1 MADLLSIGLSGLAAS
16 KTQLSITGHNIS
28 NVNTPGYSR
37 QDATQATR
45 SPQFSGAG
53 YIGSG
58 TTLVEVRRSYS
69 EFLTSQLRSSTSLSG
84 DVEAY
89 KSQIDQ
95 LDSLLAGTTT
105 GITPSLQKFFS
116 AMQTAAE
123 DPANIPARQL
133 VLAEA
138 EGLARRFNTVYD
150 RLSEQNNFTNK
161 QMSAVT
167 DQVNRLA
174 GSIGKL
180 NESIAIA
187 AANGKQPNDLL
198 DARDEAVRQLS
209 GYIGVTVV
217 PQDDSSFNIFIGS
230 GQPLVVGSAVA
241 KLEVVPGQG
250 DPNRHEVQFISGG
263 SRQGITSQISGG
275 ELGGLVRYRQEVLD
289 STMNSLGR
297 LALAVSDQVN
307 TQLGQGLDLKG
318 QVGSALFGDYNDPA
332 LAKLRVNAF
341 AENTGN
347 IQPEL
352 YITASDLLTTS
363 DYRVEFDGAGYT
375 ARRLSDGKAMTVSPA
390 APGAYPATLTFSDP
404 NVTPPALPRD
414 QGFELVI
421 GSSPAA
427 GDKFSLQPTRRGAS
441 DIKATLDQADQLAFA
456 APMRAESKLQN
467 RGTGVIGQPSLVA
480 GPSPISRTAL
490 AVANLPLGAN
500 LSADGKTYTLGA
512 LPTGWSYVAKG
523 GDPIVPQRSA
533 NGDLI
538 EPLAD
543 QDGNPLARVMD
554 EDGQP
559 LEVNGQPVVAPAMTL
574 GNSNTVRL
582 AYAAADGET
591 YQFELSMS
599 GRPMAGDE
607 FALAFNQN
615 GVSDN
620 RNALKLVELQSKQT
634 VGVTGGIAGSGFSF
648 TDGYG
653 ELVERV
659 GTLTAQARMDSE
671 ATGAILKQATDNRD
685 SLSAVN
691 LDEEA
696 ANLIKFEQYY
706 NASAQI
712 IQVARSLFDTLIS
725 SFR

>member
-1 MADLLSIGLSGLAAS
+1 MADLLNIGLSGLSAS
-16 KTQLSITGHNIS
+16 KTQLSITGHNIT
-28 NVNTPGYSR
+28 NVNTPGFSR
-37 QDATQATR
+37 QNASQATT

-58 TTLVEVRRSYS
+58 TTLVDVRRTYS
-69 EFLTSQLRSSTSLSG
+69 EFLTNQVRSSTALNS
-84 DVEAY
+84 DVAAY

-95 LDSLLAGTTT
+95 LDSLLAGSTT
-105 GITPSLQKFFS
+105 GITPSLQSFFS
-116 AMQTAAE
+116 ALQTAAE

-150 RLSEQNNFTNK
+150 RLSEQNSFTNK
-161 QMSAVT
+161 QMAAVT

-174 GSIGKL
+174 GSIGSL
-180 NESIAIA
+180 NEAIAVA

-209 GYIGVTVV
+209 SYIGVTVV

-230 GQPLVVGSAVA
+230 GQPLVVGSSVA
-241 KLEVVPGQG
+241 RLEVVPGQG

-263 SRQGITSQISGG
+263 SRQGITSQITGG
-275 ELGGLVRYRQEVLD
+275 ELGGLIRYREEVLD

-297 LALAVSDQVN
+297 LALAVSDQIN
-307 TQLGQGLDLKG
+307 SQLGQGLDLKG

-341 AENTGN
+341 SGN
-347 IQPEL
+347 SSSAQPAL
-352 YITASDLLTTS
+352 NITDTSQLTTS
-363 DYRVEFDGAGYT
+363 DYLMEYDGTSYKV
-375 ARRLSDGKAMTVSPA
+375 RRLSDNQPMTVTA
-390 APGAYPATLTFSDP
+390 AADGTLSITDK
-404 NVTPPALPRD
+404 NGRD
-414 QGFELVI
+414 QGFQIVP
-421 GSSPAA
+421 GTPSPAA
-427 GDKFSLQPTRRGAS
+427 GDKFTLQPTRRGAT
-441 DIKATLDQADQLAFA
+441 DISAILDQADQLAFA
-456 APMRAESKLQN
+456 SPVRAESDLQN
-467 RGTGVIGQPSLVA
+467 AGTGAISQPDMVSA
-480 GPSPISRTAL
+480 PSPIDLAELNAAFGSGLELTAT
-490 AVANLPLGAN
+490 VN
-500 LSADGKTYTLGA
+500 ADGSYTLTDAGS
-512 LPTGWSYVAKG
+512 LPAGWSYV
-523 GDPIVPQRSA
+523 DE
-533 NGDLI
+533 N
-538 EPLAD
+538 
-543 QDGNPLARVMD
+543 GNPLTT
-554 EDGQP
+554 
-559 LEVNGQPVVAPAMTL
+559 APTL
-574 GNSNTVRL
+574 QSGNSNSVRL
-582 AYAAADGET
+582 AYTVASGET
-591 YQFELSMS
+591 YQFDFSVS
-599 GRPMAGDE
+599 GRPQTGDS
-607 FALAFNQN
+607 FSLTFNQS

-620 RNALKLVELQSKQT
+620 RNALKLADLQSKQT
-634 VGVTGGIAGSGFSF
+634 VGVDGSVAGSGFSF

-659 GTLTAQARMDSE
+659 GTLTAQARMDNE

>member
-1 MADLLSIGLSGLAAS
+1 MADLLSIGLSGLSAS
-16 KTQLSITGHNIS
+16 KTQLSITGHNIT

-37 QDATQATR
+37 QDASQATR

-58 TTLVEVRRSYS
+58 TSLVDVRRSYS
-69 EFLTSQLRSSTSLSG
+69 EFLTSQLRSSTSLNS

-116 AMQTAAE
+116 ALQTAAE

-150 RLSEQNNFTNK
+150 RLSEQNSFTNK

-174 GSIGKL
+174 GSIGSL
-180 NESIAIA
+180 NEAIAIA

-217 PQDDSSFNIFIGS
+217 PQDDSSFNVFIGS
-230 GQPLVVGSAVA
+230 GQPLVVGSTVA

-263 SRQGITSQISGG
+263 SRQGITSQITGG
-275 ELGGLVRYRQEVLD
+275 ELGGLIRYREEVLD

-297 LALAVSDQVN
+297 LSLAVSDQVN
-307 TQLGQGLDLKG
+307 TQLRQGLDLKG
-318 QVGSALFGDYNDPA
+318 QVGSALFGNYNEPA

-341 AENTGN
+341 AGN
-347 IQPEL
+347 SNAQPVL
-352 YITASDLLTTS
+352 NITDTSVLTTS
-363 DYRVEFDGAGYT
+363 DYLMEYDASGPKV
-375 ARRLSDGKAMTVSPA
+375 RRLSDNQLMTVTESPA
-390 APGAYPATLTFSDP
+390 GTLSIADK
-404 NVTPPALPRD
+404 NGVD
-414 QGFELVI
+414 QGFQVVL
-421 GSSPAA
+421 GNPAPA
-427 GDKFSLQPTRRGAS
+427 VGDKFSLQPTRRGAA

-456 APMRAESKLQN
+456 APVRAESNLQN
-467 RGTGVIGQPSLVA
+467 AGTGAIGLPDMKS
-480 GPSPISRTAL
+480 GPSPISISALQGLFGSNGATLTFTEPDAVTITGGTAQFRSVDDSTTPPTVSYSATATIQPGQSNSL
-490 AVANLPLGAN
+490 VVGDAN
-500 LSADGKTYTLGA
+500 
-512 LPTGWSYVAKG
+512 
-523 GDPIVPQRSA
+523 
-533 NGDLI
+533 
-538 EPLAD
+538 
-543 QDGNPLARVMD
+543 
-554 EDGQP
+554 
-559 LEVNGQPVVAPAMTL
+559 
-574 GNSNTVRL
+574 
-582 AYAAADGET
+582 
-591 YQFELSMS
+591 YQFEFSLS
-599 GRPMAGDE
+599 GTPKDNDR
-607 FALAFNQN
+607 FAMAFNQS

-620 RNALKLVELQSKQT
+620 RNALKLVDLQTKQT
-634 VGVTGGIAGSGFSF
+634 VGVDAAVNGSGFSF

-671 ATGAILKQATDNRD
+671 ATGSILKQASDNRD

>member
-1 MADLLSIGLSGLAAS
+1 MADLLNIGLSGLSAS
-16 KTQLSITGHNIS
+16 KTQLSITGHNIT
-28 NVNTPGYSR
+28 NVNTPGYTR

-45 SPQFSGAG
+45 LAQFSGAG

-58 TTLVEVRRSYS
+58 TTLVDVRRSYS
-69 EFLTSQLRSSTSLSG
+69 EFLTSQLRSSTALNS
-84 DVEAY
+84 DVAAY

-105 GITPSLQKFFS
+105 GITPALQSFFS

-133 VLAEA
+133 VLAES

-150 RLSEQNNFTNK
+150 RLAEQNAFTNK

-174 GSIGKL
+174 GSIGSL
-180 NESIAIA
+180 NEAIAVA

-198 DARDEAVRQLS
+198 DAREEAVRELS
-209 GYIGVTVV
+209 TYIGVTVV

-230 GQPLVVGSAVA
+230 GQPLVVGSSVA
-241 KLEVVPGQG
+241 SLEVVPGQG

-263 SRQGITSQISGG
+263 SRQGITSQITGG
-275 ELGGLVRYRQEVLD
+275 ELGGLIRYRSEVLD

-307 TQLGQGLDLKG
+307 SQLGQGLDLKG
-318 QVGSALFGDYNDPA
+318 NVGSALFGDYNDPA

-341 AENTGN
+341 SGN
-347 IQPEL
+347 SSNAQPAL
-352 YITASDLLTTS
+352 NITQTNLLTTS
-363 DYRVEFDGAGYT
+363 DYLMEYGAGGYT
-375 ARRLSDGKAMTVSPA
+375 VRRLSDSQPMTVTTNADGSLSITDKS
-390 APGAYPATLTFSDP
+390 G
-404 NVTPPALPRD
+404 RD
-414 QGFELVI
+414 QGFQI
-421 GSSPAA
+421 APGTPAPA
-427 GDKFSLQPTRRGAS
+427 VGDKFTLQPTRRGAT
-441 DIKATLDQADQLAFA
+441 DITAVLDQADQLSFA
-456 APMRAESKLQN
+456 APMRAEGNLQN
-467 RGTGVIGQPSLVA
+467 SGTGVIGQPDLVN
-480 GPSPISRTAL
+480 GPSPIDKSVLSAASLSLEVT
-490 AVANLPLGAN
+490 
-500 LSADGKTYTLGA
+500 LSADGKTYMLGDP
-512 LPTGWSYVAKG
+512 LPSGWSYV
-523 GDPIVPQRSA
+523 D
-533 NGDLI
+533 
-538 EPLAD
+538 D
-543 QDGNPLARVMD
+543 QGNPLAA
-554 EDGQP
+554 
-559 LEVNGQPVVAPAMTL
+559 APSFTSGTA
-574 GNSNTVRL
+574 NTVRV
-582 AYAAADGET
+582 AYTSGTET
-591 YQFELSMS
+591 YQLAFAMS
-599 GRPMAGDE
+599 GRPANGDD
-607 FALAFNQN
+607 FSIAFNQS

-620 RNALKLVELQSKQT
+620 RNALKLVDLQSKQSI
-634 VGVTGGIAGSGFSF
+634 GVDSNVTGSGFSF

-659 GTLTAQARMDSE
+659 GTLTAQARLDSE
-671 ATGAILKQATDNRD
+671 ANGAILKQATDNRD

-725 SFR
+725 TFR

>member
-1 MADLLSIGLSGLAAS
+1 MADLLNIGLSGLSAS
-16 KTQLSITGHNIS
+16 KTQLSITGHNIT
-28 NVNTPGYSR
+28 NVNTPGFSR
-37 QDATQATR
+37 QNASQATT

-58 TTLVEVRRSYS
+58 TTLVDVRRTYS
-69 EFLTSQLRSSTSLSG
+69 EFLTNQVRSSTALNS
-84 DVEAY
+84 DVAAY

-95 LDSLLAGTTT
+95 LDSLLAGSTT
-105 GITPSLQKFFS
+105 GITPSLQSFFS
-116 AMQTAAE
+116 ALQTAAE

-150 RLSEQNNFTNK
+150 RLSEQNSFTNK
-161 QMSAVT
+161 QMAAVT

-174 GSIGKL
+174 GSIGSL
-180 NESIAIA
+180 NEAIAVA

-209 GYIGVTVV
+209 SYIGVTVV

-230 GQPLVVGSAVA
+230 GQPLVVGSSVA
-241 KLEVVPGQG
+241 RLEVVPGQG

-263 SRQGITSQISGG
+263 SRQGITSQITGG
-275 ELGGLVRYRQEVLD
+275 ELGGLIRYREEVLD

-297 LALAVSDQVN
+297 LALAVSDQIN
-307 TQLGQGLDLKG
+307 SQLGQGLDLKG

-341 AENTGN
+341 SGN
-347 IQPEL
+347 SSSAQPAL
-352 YITASDLLTTS
+352 NITDTSQLTTS
-363 DYRVEFDGAGYT
+363 DYLMEYDGTSYKV
-375 ARRLSDGKAMTVSPA
+375 RRLSDNQPMTVTA
-390 APGAYPATLTFSDP
+390 AADGTLSITDK
-404 NVTPPALPRD
+404 NGRD
-414 QGFELVI
+414 QGFQIVP
-421 GSSPAA
+421 GTPSPAA
-427 GDKFSLQPTRRGAS
+427 GDKFTLQPTRRGAT
-441 DIKATLDQADQLAFA
+441 DISAILDQADQLAFA
-456 APMRAESKLQN
+456 SPVRAESDLQN
-467 RGTGVIGQPSLVA
+467 AGTGAISQPDMVSA
-480 GPSPISRTAL
+480 PSPIDLAGLNAAFGSGLELTAT
-490 AVANLPLGAN
+490 VN
-500 LSADGKTYTLGA
+500 ADGSYTLTDA
-512 LPTGWSYVAKG
+512 LPAGWSYVDEK
-523 GDPIVPQRSA
+523 
-533 NGDLI
+533 
-538 EPLAD
+538 
-543 QDGNPLARVMD
+543 GNPLTT
-554 EDGQP
+554 
-559 LEVNGQPVVAPAMTL
+559 APTL
-574 GNSNTVRL
+574 QSGNSNSVRL
-582 AYAAADGET
+582 AYTGASGET
-591 YQFELSMS
+591 YQFDFSVS
-599 GRPMAGDE
+599 GRPQTGDS
-607 FALAFNQN
+607 FSLTFNQS

-620 RNALKLVELQSKQT
+620 RNALKLADLQSKQT
-634 VGVTGGIAGSGFSF
+634 VGVDGSVAGSGFSF

-659 GTLTAQARMDSE
+659 GTLTAQARMDNE

>member
-16 KTQLSITGHNIS
+16 KTQLSITGHNIT

-37 QDATQATR
+37 QDASQATR

-58 TTLVEVRRSYS
+58 TSLVDVRRSYS
-69 EFLTSQLRSSTSLSG
+69 EFLTSQLRSSTSLNR

-105 GITPSLQKFFS
+105 GITPSLQSFFS
-116 AMQTAAE
+116 ALQTAAE

-161 QMSAVT
+161 QMAAVT

-174 GSIGKL
+174 GSIGSL
-180 NESIAIA
+180 NEAIAVA

-230 GQPLVVGSAVA
+230 GQPLVVGSAA
-241 KLEVVPGQG
+241 ARLEVVPGQG
-250 DPNRHEVQFISGG
+250 DPNRHEVQFVSGG
-263 SRQGITSQISGG
+263 SRQGITSQITGG
-275 ELGGLVRYRQEVLD
+275 ELGGLIRYREEVLD

-318 QVGSALFGDYNDPA
+318 QVGTALFGNYNTEA
-332 LAKLRVNAF
+332 LGKLRVNAF
-341 AENTGN
+341 AGN
-347 IQPEL
+347 SNAQPVMN
-352 YITASDLLTTS
+352 ITDTSLLTTS
-363 DYRVEFDGAGYT
+363 DYLMEYDGSSYKV
-375 ARRLSDGKAMTVSPA
+375 RRLSDNQLMTVTDSVPTGTLSITDKDNKSQGFQIVLGSPA
-390 APGAYPATLTFSDP
+390 
-404 NVTPPALPRD
+404 
-414 QGFELVI
+414 
-421 GSSPAA
+421 PAA

-441 DIKATLDQADQLAFA
+441 DIRATLDQADQLAFA
-456 APMRAESKLQN
+456 APVRAQSTLQN
-467 RGTGVIGQPSLVA
+467 SGTGVIGQPNLLSA
-480 GPSPISRTAL
+480 PSPIDPAAL
-490 AVANLPLGAN
+490 KAAFEGLTLTY
-500 LSADGKTYTLGA
+500 DGTGLT
-512 LPTGWSYVAKG
+512 LPT
-523 GDPIVPQRSA
+523 P
-533 NGDLI
+533 
-538 EPLAD
+538 
-543 QDGNPLARVMD
+543 
-554 EDGQP
+554 
-559 LEVNGQPVVAPAMTL
+559 APAGLTL
-574 GNSNTVRL
+574 SPATITAGQTNTL
-582 AYAAADGET
+582 NLTLTTGTAPNQQQYS
-591 YQFELSMS
+591 FELTVS
-599 GRPMAGDE
+599 GRPSTNDT
-607 FALAFNQN
+607 FTFNYNQS

-620 RNALKLVELQSKQT
+620 RNALKLVDLQTKQT
-634 VGVTGGIAGSGFSF
+634 VGVDAAVNGSGFSF

-671 ATGAILKQATDNRD
+671 ATGSILKQATDNRD

>member
-1 MADLLSIGLSGLAAS
+1 MADLLSIGLSGLSAS
-16 KTQLSITGHNIS
+16 KTQLSITGHNIT

-37 QDATQATR
+37 QDASQATR

-58 TTLVEVRRSYS
+58 TSLVDVRRSYS
-69 EFLTSQLRSSTSLSG
+69 EFLTSQLRSSTSLNS

-116 AMQTAAE
+116 ALQTAAE

-150 RLSEQNNFTNK
+150 RLSEQNSFTNK

-174 GSIGKL
+174 GSIGSL
-180 NESIAIA
+180 NEAIAIA

-217 PQDDSSFNIFIGS
+217 PQDDSSFNVFIGS
-230 GQPLVVGSAVA
+230 GQPLVVGSTVA

-263 SRQGITSQISGG
+263 SRQGITSQITGG
-275 ELGGLVRYRQEVLD
+275 ELGGLIRYREEVLD

-297 LALAVSDQVN
+297 LSLAVSDQVN
-307 TQLGQGLDLKG
+307 TQLRQGLDLKG
-318 QVGSALFGDYNDPA
+318 DVGEALFGNYNEPA

-341 AENTGN
+341 AGN
-347 IQPEL
+347 SNAQPVL
-352 YITASDLLTTS
+352 NITDPSVLTTS
-363 DYRVEFDGAGYT
+363 DYLMEYDPSGPKV
-375 ARRLSDGKAMTVSPA
+375 RRLSDNQLM
-390 APGAYPATLTFSDP
+390 
-404 NVTPPALPRD
+404 NVTDTTPPTGVLTITDKAGVD
-414 QGFELVI
+414 QGFQVVL
-421 GSSPAA
+421 GSPAPVA
-427 GDKFSLQPTRRGAS
+427 GDKFSLQPTRRGAA

-456 APMRAESKLQN
+456 APVRAESNLQN
-467 RGTGVIGQPSLVA
+467 AGTGAIGQPDMTS
-480 GPSPISRTAL
+480 GPSPISISALQGLFGSNGATLTFTEPDTVTITGGTAQFRSVDDSTTPPTVSYSATATIQPGQSNSL
-490 AVANLPLGAN
+490 VVGDAN
-500 LSADGKTYTLGA
+500 
-512 LPTGWSYVAKG
+512 
-523 GDPIVPQRSA
+523 
-533 NGDLI
+533 
-538 EPLAD
+538 
-543 QDGNPLARVMD
+543 
-554 EDGQP
+554 
-559 LEVNGQPVVAPAMTL
+559 
-574 GNSNTVRL
+574 
-582 AYAAADGET
+582 
-591 YQFELSMS
+591 YQFEFSLSGTPKDNDS
-599 GRPMAGDE
+599 
-607 FALAFNQN
+607 FAMAFNQS

-620 RNALKLVELQSKQT
+620 RNALKLVDLQTKQT
-634 VGVTGGIAGSGFSF
+634 VGVDAAVNGSGFSF

-671 ATGAILKQATDNRD
+671 ATGSILKQATDNRD

>member
-1 MADLLSIGLSGLAAS
+1 MADLLSIGLSGLSAS
-16 KTQLSITGHNIS
+16 KTQLSITGHNIT

-37 QDATQATR
+37 QDASQATR

-58 TTLVEVRRSYS
+58 TSLVDVRRSYS
-69 EFLTSQLRSSTSLSG
+69 EFLTSQLRSSTSLNS

-116 AMQTAAE
+116 ALQTAAE

-150 RLSEQNNFTNK
+150 RLSEQNSFTNK

-174 GSIGKL
+174 GSIGSL
-180 NESIAIA
+180 NEAIAIA

-217 PQDDSSFNIFIGS
+217 PQDDSSFNVFIGS
-230 GQPLVVGSAVA
+230 GQPLVVGSTVA

-263 SRQGITSQISGG
+263 SRQGITSQITGG
-275 ELGGLVRYRQEVLD
+275 ELGGLIRYREEVLD

-297 LALAVSDQVN
+297 LSLAVSDQVN

-318 QVGSALFGDYNDPA
+318 QVGSALFGNYNEPA

-341 AENTGN
+341 AGN
-347 IQPEL
+347 SNAQPVL
-352 YITASDLLTTS
+352 NITDTSVLTTS
-363 DYRVEFDGAGYT
+363 DYLMEYDASGPKV
-375 ARRLSDGKAMTVSPA
+375 RRLSDNQLM
-390 APGAYPATLTFSDP
+390 
-404 NVTPPALPRD
+404 NVTDTTPPTGVLTITDKDGVD
-414 QGFELVI
+414 QGFQVVL
-421 GSSPAA
+421 GSPAPVA
-427 GDKFSLQPTRRGAS
+427 GDKFSLQPTRRGAA
-441 DIKATLDQADQLAFA
+441 DITAVLDQADQLAFA
-456 APMRAESKLQN
+456 APVRAEAGLQN
-467 RGTGVIGQPSLVA
+467 SGTGKITQPDLVSVLDA
-480 GPSPISRTAL
+480 SNPEL
-490 AVANLPLGAN
+490 AVDAKQAMEALQ
-500 LSADGKTYTLGA
+500 TY
-512 LPTGWSYVAKG
+512 
-523 GDPIVPQRSA
+523 
-533 NGDLI
+533 
-538 EPLAD
+538 
-543 QDGNPLARVMD
+543 
-554 EDGQP
+554 
-559 LEVNGQPVVAPAMTL
+559 L
-574 GNSNTVRL
+574 GNGRL
-582 AYAAADGET
+582 LEFGAAGNFSLPAGVTSVPDLAAGGFKSGQTNSVKLAFET
-591 YQFELSMS
+591 GGYKYELSVQLS
-599 GRPMAGDE
+599 GTPNAGDD
-607 FALAFNQN
+607 FTLDFNQS

-620 RNALKLVELQSKQT
+620 RNALKLVDLQSKQT
-634 VGVTGGIAGSGFSF
+634 VDVSLDADGNVISGVSF

-671 ATGAILKQATDNRD
+671 ATGSILKQATDNRD

-712 IQVARSLFDTLIS
+712 IQVARSPYAHFHPASIQ
-725 SFR
+725 

>member
-16 KTQLSITGHNIS
+16 KTQLSITGHNIT

-69 EFLTSQLRSSTSLSG
+69 EFLTSQLRSSTSLSA

-89 KSQIDQ
+89 KSQINQ

-116 AMQTAAE
+116 ALQTAAE

-174 GSIGKL
+174 GSIGSL
-180 NESIAIA
+180 NEAIAIA

-217 PQDDSSFNIFIGS
+217 PQDDKSFNIFIGS
-230 GQPLVVGSAVA
+230 GQPLVVGSTVA
-241 KLEVVPGQG
+241 RLEVVPGQG

-263 SRQGITSQISGG
+263 SRQGITSQITGG
-275 ELGGLVRYRQEVLD
+275 ELGGLIRYREEVLD

-318 QVGSALFGDYNDPA
+318 QVGSALFGNYNDPA
-332 LAKLRVNAF
+332 LARLRVNAF
-341 AENTGN
+341 AGNSNAQPVLNITNTS
-347 IQPEL
+347 QL
-352 YITASDLLTTS
+352 STS
-363 DYRVEFDGAGYT
+363 DYLMEYDGGSYKI
-375 ARRLSDGKAMTVSPA
+375 RRLSDNQLMTATENPA
-390 APGAYPATLTFSDP
+390 GTLSITDK
-404 NVTPPALPRD
+404 NGRD
-414 QGFELVI
+414 QGFQIVL
-421 GSSPAA
+421 GNPPPAP

-456 APMRAESKLQN
+456 APIRAESKLQN

-480 GPSPISRTAL
+480 GPSPISRDAL
-490 AVANLPLGAN
+490 AVANLSLGAN

-543 QDGNPLARVMD
+543 QDGNPLARVLD
-554 EDGQP
+554 DDGQP
-559 LEVNGQPVVAPAMTL
+559 LEVNGQPVVAPAMTM

-591 YQFELSMS
+591 YRFELSMS

-620 RNALKLVELQSKQT
+620 RNALKLVDLQSKQT
-634 VGVTGGIAGSGFSF
+634 VGVTAGIAGSGFSF

-725 SFR
+725 TFR

>member
-16 KTQLSITGHNIS
+16 KTQLSITGHNIT

-58 TTLVEVRRSYS
+58 TTLVDVRRTYS
-69 EFLTSQLRSSTSLSG
+69 EFLTSQLRSSTSLNR

-116 AMQTAAE
+116 ALQTAAE

-161 QMSAVT
+161 QMAAVT

-174 GSIGKL
+174 GSIGSL
-180 NESIAIA
+180 NEAIAIA

-217 PQDDSSFNIFIGS
+217 PQDDSSFNVFIGS
-230 GQPLVVGSAVA
+230 GQPLVVGSKVA
-241 KLEVVPGQG
+241 RLEVVPGQG

-263 SRQGITSQISGG
+263 SRQGITSQITGG
-275 ELGGLVRYRQEVLD
+275 ELGGLIRYREEVLD

-297 LALAVSDQVN
+297 LALSVSDQVN
-307 TQLGQGLDLKG
+307 AQLGQGLDLKG
-318 QVGSALFGDYNDPA
+318 QVGSALFGNYNDPA

-341 AENTGN
+341 VGN
-347 IQPEL
+347 SNAQPL
-352 YITASDLLTTS
+352 MNITDTSVLTTS
-363 DYRVEFDGAGYT
+363 DYLMEYDGSSYKV
-375 ARRLSDGKAMTVSPA
+375 RRLSDNQLMTVAENPV
-390 APGAYPATLTFSDP
+390 GTLSFTDK
-404 NVTPPALPRD
+404 NGRD
-414 QGFELVI
+414 QGFQVVL
-421 GSSPAA
+421 GNPAPTA

-456 APMRAESKLQN
+456 APVRAQSTLQN
-467 RGTGVIGQPSLVA
+467 SGTGAIGQPNLLSA
-480 GPSPISRTAL
+480 PSPIDPAAL
-490 AVANLPLGAN
+490 AAAFEGLTLTY
-500 LSADGKTYTLGA
+500 DGSGLT
-512 LPTGWSYVAKG
+512 LPT
-523 GDPIVPQRSA
+523 P
-533 NGDLI
+533 
-538 EPLAD
+538 
-543 QDGNPLARVMD
+543 
-554 EDGQP
+554 
-559 LEVNGQPVVAPAMTL
+559 APAGLVLSPSTVTAGQTNTL
-574 GNSNTVRL
+574 NLTLTTGTVPNEQQ
-582 AYAAADGET
+582 YS
-591 YQFELSMS
+591 FEFTLS
-599 GRPMAGDE
+599 GRPAAGDT
-607 FALAFNQN
+607 FTFNYNQS

-620 RNALKLVELQSKQT
+620 RNALKLVDLQSKQT
-634 VGVTGGIAGSGFSF
+634 VGVTAGIAGSGFSF

-725 SFR
+725 TFR

>member
-1 MADLLSIGLSGLAAS
+1 MADLLSIGLSGLSAS
-16 KTQLSITGHNIS
+16 KTQLSITGHNIT

-37 QDATQATR
+37 QDASQATR

-58 TTLVEVRRSYS
+58 TSLVDVRRSYS
-69 EFLTSQLRSSTSLSG
+69 EFLTSQLRSSTSLNS

-116 AMQTAAE
+116 ALQTAAE

-150 RLSEQNNFTNK
+150 RLSEQNSFTNK

-174 GSIGKL
+174 GSIGSL
-180 NESIAIA
+180 NEAIAIA

-217 PQDDSSFNIFIGS
+217 PQDDSSFNVFIGS
-230 GQPLVVGSAVA
+230 GQPLVVGSTVA

-250 DPNRHEVQFISGG
+250 DPNRHEVQFISRG
-263 SRQGITSQISGG
+263 SRQGITSQITGG
-275 ELGGLVRYRQEVLD
+275 ELGGLIRYREEVLD

-297 LALAVSDQVN
+297 LSLAVSDQVN
-307 TQLGQGLDLKG
+307 TQLRQGLDLKG
-318 QVGSALFGDYNDPA
+318 QVGSALFGNYNEPA

-341 AENTGN
+341 AGN
-347 IQPEL
+347 SNAQPVL
-352 YITASDLLTTS
+352 NITDTSVLTTS
-363 DYRVEFDGAGYT
+363 DYLMEYDASGPKV
-375 ARRLSDGKAMTVSPA
+375 RRLSDNQLMTVTESPA
-390 APGAYPATLTFSDP
+390 GTLSIADK
-404 NVTPPALPRD
+404 NGVD
-414 QGFELVI
+414 QGFQVVL
-421 GSSPAA
+421 GNPAPA
-427 GDKFSLQPTRRGAS
+427 VGDKFSLQPTRRGAA

-456 APMRAESKLQN
+456 APVRAESNLQN
-467 RGTGVIGQPSLVA
+467 AGTGAIGLPDMKS
-480 GPSPISRTAL
+480 GPSPISISALQGLFSSNGATLTFTEPDTVTITGGTAQFRSVDDSTTPPTISYSATATIQPGQSNSL
-490 AVANLPLGAN
+490 VVGDAN
-500 LSADGKTYTLGA
+500 
-512 LPTGWSYVAKG
+512 
-523 GDPIVPQRSA
+523 
-533 NGDLI
+533 
-538 EPLAD
+538 
-543 QDGNPLARVMD
+543 
-554 EDGQP
+554 
-559 LEVNGQPVVAPAMTL
+559 
-574 GNSNTVRL
+574 
-582 AYAAADGET
+582 
-591 YQFELSMS
+591 YQFEFSLS
-599 GRPMAGDE
+599 GTPKDNDR
-607 FALAFNQN
+607 FAMAFNQS

-620 RNALKLVELQSKQT
+620 RNALKLVDLQTKQT
-634 VGVTGGIAGSGFSF
+634 VGVDAAVNGSGFSF

-671 ATGAILKQATDNRD
+671 ATGSILKQATDNRD

>member
-1 MADLLSIGLSGLAAS
+1 MADLLSIGLSGLSAS
-16 KTQLSITGHNIS
+16 KTQLSITGHNIT

-37 QDATQATR
+37 QDASQATR

-58 TTLVEVRRSYS
+58 TSLVDVRRSYS
-69 EFLTSQLRSSTSLSG
+69 EFLTSQLRSSTSLNS
-84 DVEAY
+84 DVKAY

-116 AMQTAAE
+116 ALQTAAE

-150 RLSEQNNFTNK
+150 RLSEQNSFTNK

-174 GSIGKL
+174 GSIGSL
-180 NESIAIA
+180 NEAIAIA

-217 PQDDSSFNIFIGS
+217 PQDDSSFNVFIGS
-230 GQPLVVGSAVA
+230 GQPLVVGSTVA

-263 SRQGITSQISGG
+263 SRQGITSQITGG
-275 ELGGLVRYRQEVLD
+275 ELGGLIRYREEVLD

-297 LALAVSDQVN
+297 LSLAVSDQVN
-307 TQLGQGLDLKG
+307 TQLRQGLDLKG
-318 QVGSALFGDYNDPA
+318 GVGEALFGNYNEPA

-341 AENTGN
+341 AGN
-347 IQPEL
+347 SNAQPVL
-352 YITASDLLTTS
+352 NITDTSVLTTS
-363 DYRVEFDGAGYT
+363 DYLMEYDASGPKV
-375 ARRLSDGKAMTVSPA
+375 RRLSDNQLMTVTESPA
-390 APGAYPATLTFSDP
+390 GTLSIADK
-404 NVTPPALPRD
+404 NGVD
-414 QGFELVI
+414 QGFQVVL
-421 GSSPAA
+421 GNPAPA
-427 GDKFSLQPTRRGAS
+427 VGDKFSLQPTRRGAA

-456 APMRAESKLQN
+456 APVRAESNLQN
-467 RGTGVIGQPSLVA
+467 AGTGAIGQPDMTS
-480 GPSPISRTAL
+480 GPSPISISALQGLFGSNGATLTFTEPDTVTITGGTAQFRSVDDSTTPPTISYSATATIQPGQSNSL
-490 AVANLPLGAN
+490 VVGDAN
-500 LSADGKTYTLGA
+500 
-512 LPTGWSYVAKG
+512 
-523 GDPIVPQRSA
+523 
-533 NGDLI
+533 
-538 EPLAD
+538 
-543 QDGNPLARVMD
+543 
-554 EDGQP
+554 
-559 LEVNGQPVVAPAMTL
+559 
-574 GNSNTVRL
+574 
-582 AYAAADGET
+582 
-591 YQFELSMS
+591 YQFEFSLS
-599 GRPMAGDE
+599 GTPKDNDR
-607 FALAFNQN
+607 FAMAFNQS

-620 RNALKLVELQSKQT
+620 RNALKLVDLQTKQT
-634 VGVTGGIAGSGFSF
+634 VGVDAAVNGSGFSF

-671 ATGAILKQATDNRD
+671 ATGSILKQATDNRD

>member
-16 KTQLSITGHNIS
+16 KTQLSITGHNIT

-58 TTLVEVRRSYS
+58 TSLVDVRRTYS
-69 EFLTSQLRSSTSLSG
+69 EFLTSQLRSSTSLNR

-116 AMQTAAE
+116 ALQTAAE

-161 QMSAVT
+161 QMAAVT

-174 GSIGKL
+174 GSIGSL
-180 NESIAIA
+180 NEAIAIA

-217 PQDDSSFNIFIGS
+217 PQDDSSFNVFIGS
-230 GQPLVVGSAVA
+230 GQPLVVGSKVA
-241 KLEVVPGQG
+241 RLEVVPGQG

-263 SRQGITSQISGG
+263 SRQGITSQITGG
-275 ELGGLVRYRQEVLD
+275 ELGGLIRYREEVLD

-297 LALAVSDQVN
+297 LALSVSDQVN
-307 TQLGQGLDLKG
+307 AQLGQGLDLKG
-318 QVGSALFGDYNDPA
+318 QVGSALFGNYNDPA

-341 AENTGN
+341 VGN
-347 IQPEL
+347 SNAQPL
-352 YITASDLLTTS
+352 MNITDTSVLTTS
-363 DYRVEFDGAGYT
+363 DYLMEYDGSSYKV
-375 ARRLSDGKAMTVSPA
+375 RRLSDNQLMTVAENPV
-390 APGAYPATLTFSDP
+390 GTLSFTDK
-404 NVTPPALPRD
+404 NGRD
-414 QGFELVI
+414 QGFQVVL
-421 GSSPAA
+421 GNPAPTA

-456 APMRAESKLQN
+456 APVRAQSTLQN
-467 RGTGVIGQPSLVA
+467 SGTGAIGQPNLLSA
-480 GPSPISRTAL
+480 PSPIDPAAL
-490 AVANLPLGAN
+490 AAAFEGLTLTY
-500 LSADGKTYTLGA
+500 DGSGLT
-512 LPTGWSYVAKG
+512 LPT
-523 GDPIVPQRSA
+523 P
-533 NGDLI
+533 
-538 EPLAD
+538 
-543 QDGNPLARVMD
+543 
-554 EDGQP
+554 
-559 LEVNGQPVVAPAMTL
+559 APAGLVLSPSTVTAGQTNTL
-574 GNSNTVRL
+574 NLTLTTGTAPNEQQYS
-582 AYAAADGET
+582 
-591 YQFELSMS
+591 FEFTLS
-599 GRPMAGDE
+599 GRPAAGDT
-607 FALAFNQN
+607 FTFNYNQS

-620 RNALKLVELQSKQT
+620 RNALKLVDLQSKQT
-634 VGVTGGIAGSGFSF
+634 VGVTAGIAGSGFSF

-725 SFR
+725 TFR

>member
-16 KTQLSITGHNIS
+16 KTQLSITGHNIA

-58 TTLVEVRRSYS
+58 TTLVDVRRTYS
-69 EFLTSQLRSSTSLSG
+69 EFLTSQLRSSTSLNR

-116 AMQTAAE
+116 ALQTAAE

-161 QMSAVT
+161 QMAAAT

-174 GSIGKL
+174 GSIGSL
-180 NESIAIA
+180 NEAIAIA

-217 PQDDSSFNIFIGS
+217 PQDDSSFNVFIGS
-230 GQPLVVGSAVA
+230 GQPLVVGSKVA
-241 KLEVVPGQG
+241 RLEVVPGQG

-263 SRQGITSQISGG
+263 SRQGITSQITGG
-275 ELGGLVRYRQEVLD
+275 ELGGLIRYREEVLD

-297 LALAVSDQVN
+297 LALSVSDQVN
-307 TQLGQGLDLKG
+307 AQLGQGLDLKG
-318 QVGSALFGDYNDPA
+318 QVGSALFGNYNDPA
-332 LAKLRVNAF
+332 VAKLRVNAF
-341 AENTGN
+341 VGN
-347 IQPEL
+347 SNAQPL
-352 YITASDLLTTS
+352 MNITDTSVLTTS
-363 DYRVEFDGAGYT
+363 DYLMEYDGSSYKV
-375 ARRLSDGKAMTVSPA
+375 RRLSDNQLMTVAENPV
-390 APGAYPATLTFSDP
+390 GTLSFTDK
-404 NVTPPALPRD
+404 NGRD
-414 QGFELVI
+414 QGFQVVL
-421 GSSPAA
+421 GNPAPTA

-456 APMRAESKLQN
+456 APVRAQSTLQN
-467 RGTGVIGQPSLVA
+467 SGTGAIGQPNLLSA
-480 GPSPISRTAL
+480 PSPIDPAAL
-490 AVANLPLGAN
+490 AAAFEGLTLTY
-500 LSADGKTYTLGA
+500 DGSGLT
-512 LPTGWSYVAKG
+512 LPT
-523 GDPIVPQRSA
+523 P
-533 NGDLI
+533 
-538 EPLAD
+538 
-543 QDGNPLARVMD
+543 
-554 EDGQP
+554 
-559 LEVNGQPVVAPAMTL
+559 APAGLVLSPSTVTAGQTNTL
-574 GNSNTVRL
+574 NLTLTTGTAPNEQQYS
-582 AYAAADGET
+582 
-591 YQFELSMS
+591 FEFTLS
-599 GRPMAGDE
+599 GRPAAGDT
-607 FALAFNQN
+607 FTFNYNQS

-620 RNALKLVELQSKQT
+620 RNALKLVDLQSKQT
-634 VGVTGGIAGSGFSF
+634 VGVTAGIAGSGFSF

-725 SFR
+725 TFR

>member
-1 MADLLSIGLSGLAAS
+1 MADLLSIGLSGLSAS
-16 KTQLSITGHNIS
+16 KTQLSITGHNIT

-37 QDATQATR
+37 QDASQATR

-58 TTLVEVRRSYS
+58 TSLVDVRRSYS
-69 EFLTSQLRSSTSLSG
+69 EFLTSQLRSSTSLNS

-116 AMQTAAE
+116 ALQTAAE

-150 RLSEQNNFTNK
+150 RLSEQNSFTNK

-174 GSIGKL
+174 GSIGSL
-180 NESIAIA
+180 NEAIAIA

-217 PQDDSSFNIFIGS
+217 PQDDSSFNVFIGS
-230 GQPLVVGSAVA
+230 GQPLVVGSTVA

-263 SRQGITSQISGG
+263 SRQGITSQITGG
-275 ELGGLVRYRQEVLD
+275 ELGGLIRYREEVLD

-297 LALAVSDQVN
+297 LSLAVSDQVN
-307 TQLGQGLDLKG
+307 TQLRQGLDLKG
-318 QVGSALFGDYNDPA
+318 GVGEALFGNYNEPA

-341 AENTGN
+341 AGN
-347 IQPEL
+347 SNAQPVL
-352 YITASDLLTTS
+352 NITDTSVLTTS
-363 DYRVEFDGAGYT
+363 DYLMEYDASGPKV
-375 ARRLSDGKAMTVSPA
+375 RRLSDNQLMN
-390 APGAYPATLTFSDP
+390 ATDT
-404 NVTPPALPRD
+404 TPPTGVLTITDKAGVD
-414 QGFELVI
+414 QGFQVVL
-421 GSSPAA
+421 GSPAPVA
-427 GDKFSLQPTRRGAS
+427 DDKFSLQPTRRGAA
-441 DIKATLDQADQLAFA
+441 DITAVLDQADQLAFA
-456 APMRAESKLQN
+456 APVRAEAGLQN
-467 RGTGVIGQPSLVA
+467 SGTGKITQPDLVSVLDA
-480 GPSPISRTAL
+480 SNPEL
-490 AVANLPLGAN
+490 AVDAKQAMEALQ
-500 LSADGKTYTLGA
+500 TY
-512 LPTGWSYVAKG
+512 
-523 GDPIVPQRSA
+523 
-533 NGDLI
+533 
-538 EPLAD
+538 
-543 QDGNPLARVMD
+543 
-554 EDGQP
+554 
-559 LEVNGQPVVAPAMTL
+559 L
-574 GNSNTVRL
+574 GNGRL
-582 AYAAADGET
+582 LEFGAAGNFSLPAGVTSVPDLAAGGFKSGQTNSVKLAFET
-591 YQFELSMS
+591 GGYKYELSVQLS
-599 GRPMAGDE
+599 GTPNAGDD
-607 FALAFNQN
+607 FTLDFNQS

-620 RNALKLVELQSKQT
+620 RNALKLVDLQSKQT
-634 VGVTGGIAGSGFSF
+634 VGVSLDADGNVISGVSF

-671 ATGAILKQATDNRD
+671 ATGSILKQATDNRD

>member
-1 MADLLSIGLSGLAAS
+1 MADLLSIGLSGLSAS
-16 KTQLSITGHNIS
+16 KTQLSITGHNIT

-37 QDATQATR
+37 QDASQATR

-58 TTLVEVRRSYS
+58 TSLVDVRRSYS
-69 EFLTSQLRSSTSLSG
+69 EFLTSQLRSSTSLNS

-116 AMQTAAE
+116 ALQTAAE

-150 RLSEQNNFTNK
+150 RLSEQNSFTNK

-174 GSIGKL
+174 GSIGSL
-180 NESIAIA
+180 NEAIAIA

-217 PQDDSSFNIFIGS
+217 PQDDSSFNVFIGS
-230 GQPLVVGSAVA
+230 GQPLVVGSTVA

-263 SRQGITSQISGG
+263 SRQGITSQITGG
-275 ELGGLVRYRQEVLD
+275 ELGGLIRYREEVLD

-297 LALAVSDQVN
+297 LSLAVSDQVN

-318 QVGSALFGDYNDPA
+318 QVGSALFGNYNEPA

-341 AENTGN
+341 AGN
-347 IQPEL
+347 SNAQPVL
-352 YITASDLLTTS
+352 NITDTSVLTTS
-363 DYRVEFDGAGYT
+363 DYLMEYDASGPKV
-375 ARRLSDGKAMTVSPA
+375 RRLSDNQLMTVTESPA
-390 APGAYPATLTFSDP
+390 GTLSIAGK
-404 NVTPPALPRD
+404 NGVD
-414 QGFELVI
+414 QGFQVVL
-421 GSSPAA
+421 GNPAPA
-427 GDKFSLQPTRRGAS
+427 VGDKFSLQPTRRGAA

-456 APMRAESKLQN
+456 APVRAESNLQN
-467 RGTGVIGQPSLVA
+467 AGTGAIGQPDMKS
-480 GPSPISRTAL
+480 GPSPISISALQGLFGSNGATLTFTEPDTVTITGGTAQFRSVDDSTTPPTISYSATATIQPGQSNSL
-490 AVANLPLGAN
+490 VVGDAN
-500 LSADGKTYTLGA
+500 
-512 LPTGWSYVAKG
+512 
-523 GDPIVPQRSA
+523 
-533 NGDLI
+533 
-538 EPLAD
+538 
-543 QDGNPLARVMD
+543 
-554 EDGQP
+554 
-559 LEVNGQPVVAPAMTL
+559 
-574 GNSNTVRL
+574 
-582 AYAAADGET
+582 
-591 YQFELSMS
+591 YQFEFSLS
-599 GRPMAGDE
+599 GTPKDNDR
-607 FALAFNQN
+607 FAMAFNQS

-620 RNALKLVELQSKQT
+620 RNALKLVDLQTKQT
-634 VGVTGGIAGSGFSF
+634 VGVDAAVNGSGFSF

-671 ATGAILKQATDNRD
+671 ATGSILKQATDNRD

>member
-16 KTQLSITGHNIS
+16 KTQLSITGHNIT

-58 TTLVEVRRSYS
+58 TSLVDIRRTYS
-69 EFLTSQLRSSTSLSG
+69 EFLTSQLRSSTSLNS

-116 AMQTAAE
+116 ALQTAAE

-138 EGLARRFNTVYD
+138 EGLSRRFNTVYD
-150 RLSEQNNFTNK
+150 RLSEQNSFTNK

-174 GSIGKL
+174 GSIGSL
-180 NESIAIA
+180 NEAIAVA

-198 DARDEAVRQLS
+198 DARDEAVRELS
-209 GYIGVTVV
+209 TYIGVTVV

-230 GQPLVVGSAVA
+230 GQPLVVGSSAA
-241 KLEVVPGQG
+241 RLEVVPGQG
-250 DPNRHEVQFISGG
+250 DPNRHEVQFVSGG
-263 SRQGITSQISGG
+263 SRQTITTQITGG
-275 ELGGLVRYRQEVLD
+275 ELGGLIRYREEVLD

-297 LALAVSDQVN
+297 LALVVSDQVN
-307 TQLGQGLDLKG
+307 SQLGQGLDLKG
-318 QVGSALFGDYNDPA
+318 QAGSALFGNYNDEA

-341 AENTGN
+341 VGNTSNAQPALN
-347 IQPEL
+347 I
-352 YITASDLLTTS
+352 TDTSVLTTS
-363 DYRVEFDGAGYT
+363 DYLMTFDGTLPDGYS
-375 ARRLSDGKAMTVSPA
+375 ARRLSDGQPITVELDS
-390 APGAYPATLTFSDP
+390 GVLTFTDQ
-404 NVTPPALPRD
+404 NGRD
-414 QGFELVI
+414 QGFEVVV
-421 GSSPAA
+421 GNPPPALN
-427 GDKFSLQPTRRGAS
+427 DKFSLQPTRRGAT
-441 DIKATLDQADQLAFA
+441 DIKTVLDQADQLAFA
-456 APMRAESKLQN
+456 APVRAESNLQN
-467 RGTGVIGQPSLVA
+467 AGTGVISQPDMLS
-480 GPSPISRTAL
+480 GPSPIDIDDLNTAFGNGL
-490 AVANLPLGAN
+490 NLQATAN
-500 LSADGKTYTLGA
+500 ADGTYTLTDP
-512 LPTGWSYVAKG
+512 LPTGWSYVDSSG
-523 GDPIVPQRSA
+523 
-533 NGDLI
+533 NDLGASP
-538 EPLAD
+538 ELKS
-543 QDGNPLARVMD
+543 GN
-554 EDGQP
+554 
-559 LEVNGQPVVAPAMTL
+559 T
-574 GNSNTVRL
+574 NTVRL
-582 AYAAADGET
+582 EHTDG
-591 YQFELSMS
+591 YQFEFSLS
-599 GRPMAGDE
+599 GRPQTDDS
-607 FALAFNQN
+607 FTLKFNQS

-620 RNALKLVELQSKQT
+620 RNALKLVDLQGKQT
-634 VGVTGGIAGSGFSF
+634 VGVSLGADGKVISGVSL

-671 ATGAILKQATDNRD
+671 ATGAILKQAKDNRD

-725 SFR
+725 IFR

>member
-16 KTQLSITGHNIS
+16 KTQLSITGHNIT

-37 QDATQATR
+37 QDASQATR

-58 TTLVEVRRSYS
+58 TSLVDVRRSYS
-69 EFLTSQLRSSTSLSG
+69 EFLTSQLRSSTSLNR

-116 AMQTAAE
+116 ALQTAAE

-161 QMSAVT
+161 QMAAVT

-174 GSIGKL
+174 GSIGSL
-180 NESIAIA
+180 NEAIAVA

-230 GQPLVVGSAVA
+230 GQPLVVGSAA
-241 KLEVVPGQG
+241 ARLEVVPGQG
-250 DPNRHEVQFISGG
+250 DPNRHEVQFVSGG
-263 SRQGITSQISGG
+263 SRQGVTSQITGG
-275 ELGGLVRYRQEVLD
+275 ELGGLIRYREEVLD

-318 QVGSALFGDYNDPA
+318 QVGTALFGDYNTEA
-332 LAKLRVNAF
+332 LGKLRVNAF
-341 AENTGN
+341 AGN
-347 IQPEL
+347 SNAQPVMN
-352 YITASDLLTTS
+352 ITDTSLLTTS
-363 DYRVEFDGAGYT
+363 DYLMEYDGSSYKV
-375 ARRLSDGKAMTVSPA
+375 RRLSDNQLMTVTDSVPSGTLSITDKDNKSQGFQIVLGSPA
-390 APGAYPATLTFSDP
+390 
-404 NVTPPALPRD
+404 
-414 QGFELVI
+414 
-421 GSSPAA
+421 PAA

-441 DIKATLDQADQLAFA
+441 DIRATLDQADQLAFA
-456 APMRAESKLQN
+456 APVRAQSTLQN
-467 RGTGVIGQPSLVA
+467 SGTGVIGQPNLLSA
-480 GPSPISRTAL
+480 PSPIDPAALTAAFEGL
-490 AVANLPLGAN
+490 TLTY
-500 LSADGKTYTLGA
+500 DGTGLT
-512 LPTGWSYVAKG
+512 LPT
-523 GDPIVPQRSA
+523 P
-533 NGDLI
+533 
-538 EPLAD
+538 
-543 QDGNPLARVMD
+543 
-554 EDGQP
+554 
-559 LEVNGQPVVAPAMTL
+559 APAGLTLSPATITAGQTNTLNMTL
-574 GNSNTVRL
+574 TTGTAPNQQQYS
-582 AYAAADGET
+582 
-591 YQFELSMS
+591 FELTVS
-599 GRPMAGDE
+599 GRPSTNDT
-607 FALAFNQN
+607 FTFNYNQS

-620 RNALKLVELQSKQT
+620 RNALKLVDLQTKQT
-634 VGVTGGIAGSGFSF
+634 VGVDAAVNGSGFSF

-671 ATGAILKQATDNRD
+671 ATGSILKQATDNRD

>member
-1 MADLLSIGLSGLAAS
+1 MADLLSIGLSGLSAS
-16 KTQLSITGHNIS
+16 KTQLSITGHNIT

-37 QDATQATR
+37 QDASQATR

-58 TTLVEVRRSYS
+58 TSLVDVRRSYS
-69 EFLTSQLRSSTSLSG
+69 EFLTSQLRSSTSLNS
-84 DVEAY
+84 DVESY

-116 AMQTAAE
+116 ALQTAAE

-150 RLSEQNNFTNK
+150 RLSEQNSFTNK

-174 GSIGKL
+174 GSIGSL
-180 NESIAIA
+180 NEAIAIA

-217 PQDDSSFNIFIGS
+217 PQDDSSFNLFIGS
-230 GQPLVVGSAVA
+230 GQPLVVGSTVA

-263 SRQGITSQISGG
+263 SRQGITSQITGG
-275 ELGGLVRYRQEVLD
+275 ELGGLIRYREEVLD

-318 QVGSALFGDYNDPA
+318 DVGEALFGNYNEPA

-341 AENTGN
+341 AGN
-347 IQPEL
+347 SNAQPVL
-352 YITASDLLTTS
+352 NITDPSVLTTS
-363 DYRVEFDGAGYT
+363 DYLMEYDPSGPKV
-375 ARRLSDGKAMTVSPA
+375 RRLSDNQLM
-390 APGAYPATLTFSDP
+390 
-404 NVTPPALPRD
+404 NVTDTTPPTGVLTITDKAGVD
-414 QGFELVI
+414 QGFQVVL
-421 GSSPAA
+421 GSPAPVA
-427 GDKFSLQPTRRGAS
+427 GDKFSLQPTRRGAA

-456 APMRAESKLQN
+456 APVRAESNLQN
-467 RGTGVIGQPSLVA
+467 AGTGAIGQPDMTS
-480 GPSPISRTAL
+480 GPSPISISALQGLFGSNGATLTFTEPDTVTITGGTAQFRSVDDSTTPPTVSYSATATIQPGQSNSL
-490 AVANLPLGAN
+490 VVGDAN
-500 LSADGKTYTLGA
+500 
-512 LPTGWSYVAKG
+512 
-523 GDPIVPQRSA
+523 
-533 NGDLI
+533 
-538 EPLAD
+538 
-543 QDGNPLARVMD
+543 
-554 EDGQP
+554 
-559 LEVNGQPVVAPAMTL
+559 
-574 GNSNTVRL
+574 
-582 AYAAADGET
+582 
-591 YQFELSMS
+591 YQFEFSLSGTPKDNDS
-599 GRPMAGDE
+599 
-607 FALAFNQN
+607 FAMAFNQS

-620 RNALKLVELQSKQT
+620 RNALKLVDLQTKQT
-634 VGVTGGIAGSGFSF
+634 VGVDAAVNGSGFSF

-671 ATGAILKQATDNRD
+671 ATGSILKQATDNRD

>member
-16 KTQLSITGHNIS
+16 KTQLSITGHNIT

-69 EFLTSQLRSSTSLSG
+69 EFLTSQLRSSTSLSA

-89 KSQIDQ
+89 KSQINQ

-116 AMQTAAE
+116 ALQTAAE

-174 GSIGKL
+174 GSIGSL
-180 NESIAIA
+180 NEAIAIA

-217 PQDDSSFNIFIGS
+217 PQDDKSFNIFIGS
-230 GQPLVVGSAVA
+230 GQPLVVGSTVA
-241 KLEVVPGQG
+241 RLEVVPGQG

-263 SRQGITSQISGG
+263 SRQGITSQITGG
-275 ELGGLVRYRQEVLD
+275 ELGGLIRYREEVLD

-318 QVGSALFGDYNDPA
+318 QVGSALFGNYNDPA
-332 LAKLRVNAF
+332 LARLRVNAF
-341 AENTGN
+341 AGNSNAQPVLNITNTS
-347 IQPEL
+347 QL
-352 YITASDLLTTS
+352 STS
-363 DYRVEFDGAGYT
+363 DYLMEYDGSSYKI
-375 ARRLSDGKAMTVSPA
+375 RRLSDNQLMTATENPA
-390 APGAYPATLTFSDP
+390 GTLSITDM
-404 NVTPPALPRD
+404 NGRD
-414 QGFELVI
+414 QGFQIVL
-421 GSSPAA
+421 GNPPPAP

-456 APMRAESKLQN
+456 APVRSGAELKN
-467 RGTGVIGQPSLVA
+467 AGTGIVGQPDLLS
-480 GPSPISRTAL
+480 GPSPISFAAL
-490 AVANLPLGAN
+490 QGLFG
-500 LSADGKTYTLGA
+500 SAGTTV
-512 LPTGWSYVAKG
+512 TFT
-523 GDPIVPQRSA
+523 DP
-533 NGDLI
+533 
-538 EPLAD
+538 
-543 QDGNPLARVMD
+543 
-554 EDGQP
+554 
-559 LEVNGQPVVAPAMTL
+559 
-574 GNSNTVRL
+574 NTVTITGGSAQFRSVNDNTTPPTITFSPTATVTPGQRNSL
-582 AYAAADGET
+582 IIEGAG
-591 YQFELSMS
+591 YQFEFSLS
-599 GRPMAGDE
+599 GTPKDGDK
-607 FALAFNQN
+607 FTMGFNQS

-620 RNALKLVELQSKQT
+620 RNALKLVDLQTKQT
-634 VGVTGGIAGSGFSF
+634 VGVTPGMAGSGFSF

-659 GTLTAQARMDSE
+659 GTLTAQSRMDSE

>member
-1 MADLLSIGLSGLAAS
+1 MADLMSIGLSGLAAS

-37 QDATQATR
+37 QDASQATR

-58 TTLVEVRRSYS
+58 TTLVDVRRSYS
-69 EFLTSQLRSSTSLSG
+69 DFLTSQLRSSTSLNS
-84 DVEAY
+84 DVAAY

-95 LDSLLAGTTT
+95 LDSLLAGSTT
-105 GITPSLQKFFS
+105 GITPSLQSFFS
-116 AMQTAAE
+116 ALQTAAE

-150 RLSEQNNFTNK
+150 RLSEQNDFTNK

-174 GSIGKL
+174 GSIGSL
-180 NESIAIA
+180 NEAIA
-187 AANGKQPNDLL
+187 VASANGKQPNDLL

-209 GYIGVTVV
+209 TYIGVTVV

-230 GQPLVVGSAVA
+230 GQPLVVGSSVSR
-241 KLEVVPGQG
+241 LEVVPGQG
-250 DPNRHEVQFISGG
+250 DPNRHEVQFVSGG
-263 SRQGITSQISGG
+263 SRQGITSQITGG
-275 ELGGLVRYRQEVLD
+275 ELGGLIRYREEVLD

-307 TQLGQGLDLKG
+307 TQLGEGLDLKG
-318 QVGSALFGDYNDPA
+318 QVGSALFGDYNTEA

-341 AENTGN
+341 VGNSSAQPMLNVTDTG
-347 IQPEL
+347 Q
-352 YITASDLLTTS
+352 LTTS
-363 DYRVEFDGAGYT
+363 DYLMEYDGSSYKV
-375 ARRLSDGKAMTVSPA
+375 RRLSDNQLMAVTESPA
-390 APGAYPATLTFSDP
+390 GTLSIADR
-404 NVTPPALPRD
+404 NGVG
-414 QGFELVI
+414 QGFQVVL
-421 GSSPAA
+421 GSPAPAA
-427 GDKFSLQPTRRGAS
+427 GDKFSLQPTRRGAT
-441 DIKATLDQADQLAFA
+441 DIAAVLDQADQLAFA
-456 APMRAESKLQN
+456 APVRAESELQN
-467 RGTGVIGQPSLVA
+467 AGTGVMTQPDMVSA
-480 GPSPISRTAL
+480 PSPISITAL
-490 AVANLPLGAN
+490 QDMFGSTGATLTFTEPDT
-500 LSADGKTYTLGA
+500 LSISGGTAGFRQVDNATTPPTVTFVSSVTITPGQSNSLVIGDAD
-512 LPTGWSYVAKG
+512 
-523 GDPIVPQRSA
+523 
-533 NGDLI
+533 
-538 EPLAD
+538 
-543 QDGNPLARVMD
+543 
-554 EDGQP
+554 
-559 LEVNGQPVVAPAMTL
+559 
-574 GNSNTVRL
+574 
-582 AYAAADGET
+582 
-591 YQFELSMS
+591 YQFEFSLS
-599 GRPMAGDE
+599 GTPKNNDQ
-607 FALAFNQN
+607 FDIAFNQS

-620 RNALKLVELQSKQT
+620 RNALKLVDLQTKQT
-634 VGVTGGIAGSGFSF
+634 VGVDSTVNGSGFSF

-671 ATGAILKQATDNRD
+671 ATGAVLKQATDNRD